1 VEGDVKTFPK
11 VYEDKPAGVE
21 SARGE
26 RVIEEANRRINHNGS
41 QPGQKL

>member
-1 VEGDVKTFPK
+1 VEGNAKAFPK
-11 VYEDKPAGVE
+11 VNEDKPAGVE